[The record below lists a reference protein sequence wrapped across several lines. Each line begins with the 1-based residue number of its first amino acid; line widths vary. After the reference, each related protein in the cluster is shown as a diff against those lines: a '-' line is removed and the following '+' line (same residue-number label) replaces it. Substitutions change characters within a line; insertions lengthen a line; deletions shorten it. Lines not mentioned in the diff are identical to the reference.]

1 MLRQRLGDALKVAMK
16 TKDRLAT
23 STLRLILAAVKD
35 RDIAARGKGNADGI
49 SDDEVMSVL
58 QTMVR
63 QRDESIVLYEKGER
77 PELAEKE
84 AQEIDVIRRFLP
96 EQMDEEQLSRA
107 VTEAVDELG
116 AASLKDMGRT
126 MALLRERYAGRMDF
140 AQASVLVKAR
150 LAGG

>member
-1 MLRQRLGDALKVAMK
+1 MLRQRLSDALKVAMK
-16 TKDRLAT
+16 SKDRLAT

-63 QRDESIVLYEKGER
+63 QRDESIVFYEKGER

-84 AQEIDVIRRFLP
+84 AQEIVVIRGFLP
-96 EQMDEEQLSRA
+96 EPMDEEQLPQA
-107 VTEAVDELG
+107 VTEAMDELG

-140 AQASVLVKAR
+140 ATASALVKAR

>member
-1 MLRQRLGDALKVAMK
+1 MLRERLSDALKVAMK

-63 QRDESIVLYEKGER
+63 QREESIVFYEKGER

-140 AQASVLVKAR
+140 AKASVLVKAR